1 MVEKQNIGKE
11 EERVIQRCTKIV
23 RFPERVRV
31 VCVCMYVCVCHVRS
45 IRLPVV
51 YSRGLV
57 RQKHGSRV
65 FFIVYTPRYQDP
77 HTCILL
83 ILLIPIPFHLR
94 DDLPFLLYLRVFI
107 PSCLIRELDSNRL
120 VTRAAS
126 VCIVP

>member
-1 MVEKQNIGKE
+1 MVEKQNIDKE

-31 VCVCMYVCVCHVRS
+31 VCVCMYVCVCVTLDRYGY
-45 IRLPVV
+45 RLFTVVAWSDKSTEPEFSLSFTRHATRTRILV
-51 YSRGLV
+51 YSLF
-57 RQKHGSRV
+57 S
-65 FFIVYTPRYQDP
+65 
-77 HTCILL
+77 
-83 ILLIPIPFHLR
+83 PIPFHLR

>member
-1 MVEKQNIGKE
+1 MVEKQKIGKE

-31 VCVCMYVCVCHVRS
+31 VCVCVTLDRYGY
-45 IRLPVV
+45 RLFTVVAWSDKSTEPEFSLSFTRHATRTRILV
-51 YSRGLV
+51 YSLF
-57 RQKHGSRV
+57 S
-65 FFIVYTPRYQDP
+65 
-77 HTCILL
+77 
-83 ILLIPIPFHLR
+83 PIPFHLR

>member
-31 VCVCMYVCVCHVRS
+31 VCVCMYVCVCVTLDRYGY
-45 IRLPVV
+45 RLFTVVAWSDKSTEPEFSLSFTRHATRTRIV
-51 YSRGLV
+51 YSLF
-57 RQKHGSRV
+57 S
-65 FFIVYTPRYQDP
+65 
-77 HTCILL
+77 
-83 ILLIPIPFHLR
+83 PIPFYLR

>member
-23 RFPERVRV
+23 RFPKRVRV
-31 VCVCMYVCVCHVRS
+31 VCVCMYVCVCVTLDRYGY
-45 IRLPVV
+45 RLFTVVAWSDKSTEPEFSLSFTRHATRTRIV
-51 YSRGLV
+51 YSLF
-57 RQKHGSRV
+57 S
-65 FFIVYTPRYQDP
+65 
-77 HTCILL
+77 
-83 ILLIPIPFHLR
+83 PIPFHLR